1 MGIKIVLD
9 LSDLFKDSSIDKP
22 SISIHSPSESNVMQN
37 NSPHTAP

>member
-22 SISIHSPSESNVMQN
+22 SPSESNVMQN

>member
-9 LSDLFKDSSIDKP
+9 LTDLFKDSSIDKP
-22 SISIHSPSESNVMQN
+22 SIHSPSESNVMQN